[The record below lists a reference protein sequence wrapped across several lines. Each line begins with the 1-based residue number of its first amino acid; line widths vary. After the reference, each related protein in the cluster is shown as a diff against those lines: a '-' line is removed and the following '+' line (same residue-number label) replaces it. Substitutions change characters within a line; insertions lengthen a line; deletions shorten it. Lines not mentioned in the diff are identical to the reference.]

1 MNDRVVVVGGRKKA
15 DFLAESL
22 TKRKMNVIII
32 NDTNSFCVDMS
43 HKYPNAIVACGD
55 GTKPYLYDDLDIE
68 DSDIFIA
75 MMPSDADNLIACQL
89 ATKQYHVK
97 KVFCTVSNPKN
108 VEIFK
113 QLGINN
119 VISSTYIVSKMIEQM
134 ATLRKIEN
142 YIPLEQGTIGLIEI
156 IIEPNMEA
164 VNKRIIDLKV
174 PRKSIIATIIRN
186 QKAIIPRGD
195 TMIEAYDKLIVLA
208 EDQEKELMIKHLTKV
223 VS

>member
-1 MNDRVVVVGGRKKA
+1 MSDRVVVVGGRKKA
-15 DFLAESL
+15 DFLAEAL

-32 NDTNSFCVDMS
+32 NDTKSFCVDMS
-43 HKYPNAIVACGD
+43 HKYPDAIVACGD
-55 GTKPYLYDDLDIE
+55 GTKPYLYEDLNIE

-89 ATKQYHVK
+89 ATKQYNVK

-134 ATLRKIEN
+134 ATLQKIEN

-156 IIEPNMEA
+156 IIQPNMEA
-164 VNKRIIDLKV
+164 VHKKIIDLKI
-174 PRKSIIATIIRN
+174 PKKSIIATIIRN
-186 QKAIIPRGD
+186 QKAIIPKGD
-195 TMIEAYDKLIVLA
+195 TMIEAYDKLIVLT
-208 EDQEKELMIKHLTKV
+208 EDQEKELMIKFLTKV
-223 VS
+223 AS

>member
-1 MNDRVVVVGGRKKA
+1 MSDRVVVVGGRKKA

-32 NDTNSFCVDMS
+32 NDTKSFCVDMS
-43 HKYPNAIVACGD
+43 RKYPDAIVAFGD
-55 GTKPYLYDDLDIE
+55 GTKPYLYEDLDIE

-164 VNKRIIDLKV
+164 VHKKIIDLKI
-174 PRKSIIATIIRN
+174 PKKSIIATIIRN
-186 QKAIIPRGD
+186 QKAIIPKGD

-208 EDQEKELMIKHLTKV
+208 EDHEKELMIKHLTKV
-223 VS
+223 AS